1 MDERLNQRLDS
12 VETSIEKI
20 QTTGDDPTGTFLDPT
35 HNCSHILLDHPG
47 SPSGS
52 DIHIHTYLLVVI
64 MFSKHTQVSTGFK
77 GAVAMQ

>member
-12 VETSIEKI
+12 METSIEQI

-52 DIHIHTYLLVVI
+52 DIHTYLWVV
-64 MFSKHTQVSTGFK
+64 MKHTQVSTGFK
-77 GAVAMQ
+77 GAMAMQ